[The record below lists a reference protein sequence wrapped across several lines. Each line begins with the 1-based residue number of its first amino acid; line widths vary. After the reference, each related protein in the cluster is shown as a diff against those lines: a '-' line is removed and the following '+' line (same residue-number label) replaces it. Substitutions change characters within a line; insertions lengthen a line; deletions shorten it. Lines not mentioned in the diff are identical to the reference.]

1 MKAAKLKKRTKVFL
15 IIITILV
22 VGFAAY
28 TALWFVHYNTLIK
41 PMLKNK
47 DIMTCKQYD
56 DTLVKEEYEY
66 IDEDG
71 VGYSVFTPHFLKFN
85 GNLSAGTPEKYD
97 ENWNRE
103 VDSTYSF
110 MYKPYLDLFS
120 VDNTY
125 WFTVTVFPTEDR
137 ALNSNYETYNIHTDS
152 TLNLVE
158 GDEEIY
164 KEHYDQIAD
173 LYERCKKLYG
183 EDVFTD

>member
-1 MKAAKLKKRTKVFL
+1 M
-15 IIITILV
+15 IIFTILV
-22 VGFAAY
+22 IGFAAY

-47 DIMTCKQYD
+47 DIMTLNPD
-56 DTLVKEEYEY
+56 GRNDLVYEEYEY
-66 IDEDG
+66 RDEDG

-85 GNLSAGTPEKYD
+85 GNISAGTPEKYD
-97 ENWNRE
+97 IDWNRE
-103 VDSTYSF
+103 VDYTYGF
-110 MYKPYLDLFS
+110 LYKPYLFH
-120 VDNTY
+120 DNWY
-125 WFTVTVFPTEDR
+125 WFTVSDFTE
-137 ALNSNYETYNIHTDS
+137 SGKKIGGSSTNYDVYTDS
-152 TLNLVE
+152 KLNYVG

>member
-103 VDSTYSF
+103 VDYTYSL
-110 MYKPYLDLFS
+110 MYKPYLFH
-120 VDNTY
+120 DNNY
-125 WFTVTVFPTEDR
+125 RFTVNVFSPEEK
-137 ALNSNYETYNIHTDS
+137 ALNADCDTYFIRTDS
-152 TLNLVE
+152 KLNLVE

-164 KEHYDQIAD
+164 KKHYDQIAD